1 MISIKKLSLQI
12 FGEGAEGATAGAQA
26 SAEANTE
33 ASIDGLQ
40 NSQENTA
47 VQTRTP
53 FKDLIKGDYK
63 EDYENA
69 VKKRV
74 SGLNKR
80 LGEAEAFS
88 EKSRPIFEKLA
99 LKYGISDPTDIDSIL
114 AQIDKDNSYY
124 ENLAMERGI
133 TVEQARTVAQA
144 EQIIADNE
152 RRKADDLKNQ
162 QFKQQMDK
170 IVSQGNELKAKYP
183 SFDLETEMQNEQFR
197 RFVFTGISV
206 EDAFTVIHREE
217 LMSGAMAY
225 SYNQAQQDF
234 ANTQRANAGRPIE
247 NGMSSQQAAK
257 VDDDMSHLTK
267 EELKMIK
274 SAVARGERVTPENF
288 RNYL

>member
-12 FGEGAEGATAGAQA
+12 FGEGAEGAAAGAQA

-33 ASIDGLQ
+33 ASIDGSQ